1 MNILISLFLIV
12 SFSFAKKDFYY
23 SYIDEN
29 KKQMEQYKKSKISK
43 GNDKLIYIKRLVR
56 EGRINDAYKDI
67 IKFREENKIKIL
79 FSSVELIYA
88 DILYK
93 RESKKFSI
101 KASKLLKDAIN
112 KGTIRESDLLEA
124 LKLLVKIEL
133 KINKIKNAKYYAKA
147 IVNSFDDPLS
157 QAYGKIA
164 QAQINIHRRKY
175 KSAIKT
181 LYKILVKTKNI
192 EIATVVADELYDV
205 YILDKQDKK
214 AHELASKV
222 LERNIEDVIQILQR
236 YLDFN
241 LVKNNN
247 AIENAEKD
255 YKKQSKNKEIENS
268 IPLAWNK
275 LLEEKDEFLSDII
288 SEKVAD
294 LCGYEP
300 DTKSIFKYLNE
311 LSYNSTNY
319 QQPKSE
325 KEVKNNNIKINHLKN
340 EHSSD
345 FKGVKFKGELPV

>member
-1 MNILISLFLIV
+1 MKFKNTINQI
-12 SFSFAKKDFYY
+12 
-23 SYIDEN
+23 IDEIRN
-29 KKQMEQYKKSKISK
+29 GQFNNEAEVTNGIV
-43 GNDKLIYIKRLVR
+43 L
-56 EGRINDAYKDI
+56 RI
-67 IKFREENKIKIL
+67 L
-79 FSSVELIYA
+79 
-88 DILYK
+88 
-93 RESKKFSI
+93 
-101 KASKLLKDAIN
+101 
-112 KGTIRESDLLEA
+112 DLLEWDTYNTKQVKPQYKIDNRFIDIA
-124 LKLLVKIEL
+124 LCVPNEKPIIIIE
-133 KINKIKNAKYYAKA
+133 IKSIGKA
-147 IVNSFDDPLS
+147 INTDEQVLTYAFKTGVPVAILTDGQEWHFYFPSGRGSLTE
-157 QAYGKIA
+157 
-164 QAQINIHRRKY
+164 RRFY
-175 KSAIKT
+175 K
-181 LYKILVKTKNI
+181 
-192 EIATVVADELYDV
+192 
-205 YILDKQDKK
+205 LD
-214 AHELASKV
+214 L